1 MARAGGNGGA
11 AMNWLMLYAAIG
23 FEVVGTTSLKL
34 SEGMTRPGWFVLC
47 LVLYGTSFALL
58 GISLKAIPVGVAY
71 AIWSGAGTVLI
82 ALIGILWFQEAAT
95 PLRLLFIAM
104 ILFGAIGLNLTTRS
118 H

>member
-1 MARAGGNGGA
+1 
-11 AMNWLMLYAAIG
+11 MNWLMLSAAIA

-47 LVLYGTSFALL
+47 LMLYATSFGLL

-71 AIWSGAGTVLI
+71 AIWSGVGTVLI
-82 ALIGILWFQEAAT
+82 ALIGILWFHEDAG

-104 ILFGAIGLNLTTRS
+104 ILIGAIGLNLTTRS

>member
-1 MARAGGNGGA
+1 MRFAPIA
-11 AMNWLMLYAAIG
+11 

-58 GISLKAIPVGVAY
+58 GISLRRSRSASPMR
-71 AIWSGAGTVLI
+71 SGRAPARVLI

-95 PLRLLFIAM
+95 PLRLMFIAT
-104 ILFGAIGLNLTTRS
+104 ILIGAIGLNLTTRS

>member
-1 MARAGGNGGA
+1 
-11 AMNWLMLYAAIG
+11 MNWLMLSAAIA

-47 LVLYGTSFALL
+47 LMLYTTSFALL
-58 GISLKAIPVGVAY
+58 GLSLKAIPVGVAY
-71 AIWSGAGTVLI
+71 AIWSGVGTVLI
-82 ALIGILWFQEAAT
+82 ALIGILWFHEAAG

-104 ILFGAIGLNLTTRS
+104 ILIGAIGLNLTTRS

>member
-1 MARAGGNGGA
+1 MAALA
-11 AMNWLMLYAAIG
+11 ATEAAPMNWLMLSAAIA

-47 LVLYGTSFALL
+47 LMLYATSFALL

-71 AIWSGAGTVLI
+71 AIWSGVGTVLI
-82 ALIGILWFQEAAT
+82 ALIGILWFHESAG
-95 PLRLLFIAM
+95 PVRLLFIAM
-104 ILFGAIGLNLTTRS
+104 ILIGAIGLNLTTRS